1 MLISQS
7 HHCADNIVTC
17 TLNVI
22 LSVFSC
28 CLGFS
33 VAQRACIMTGM
44 GTADEQMAVRAQ
56 RALIRRVTSHLH
68 FSPSTPV
75 HAGTAAGRALR
86 ATIECSRG
94 TTSDKEDVEDEGDM
108 PPQLEG
114 DDDEDEV
121 TSCVA
126 DCAAAV
132 RRERVE
138 SGTPMIPVRSSAP
151 SGIPLKAAPHKSGK
165 FLVTVKVQPS
175 PPQPDADILFL
186 TVTCYRSTCRH
197 TCYPQGSLPYA
208 PI

>member
-1 MLISQS
+1 MLISQYY
-7 HHCADNIVTC
+7 HCADNIVAC

-22 LSVFSC
+22 LSVIYC
-28 CLGFS
+28 CSGFS
-33 VAQRACIMTGM
+33 VAQRARIMTGM

-108 PPQLEG
+108 PPPLEG
-114 DDDEDEV
+114 ENNKDEGNL
-121 TSCVA
+121 TSGVP

-138 SGTPMIPVRSSAP
+138 SGTSMIPVRSSAP
-151 SGIPLKAAPHKSGK
+151 
-165 FLVTVKVQPS
+165 
-175 PPQPDADILFL
+175 
-186 TVTCYRSTCRH
+186 
-197 TCYPQGSLPYA
+197 
-208 PI
+208 